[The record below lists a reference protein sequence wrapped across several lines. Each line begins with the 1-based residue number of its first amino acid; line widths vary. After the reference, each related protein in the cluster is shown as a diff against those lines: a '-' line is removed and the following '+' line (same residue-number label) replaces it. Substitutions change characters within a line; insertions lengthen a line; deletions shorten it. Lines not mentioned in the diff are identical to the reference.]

1 MYHGKYERRKPSARY
16 MAKGSAR
23 RARKRMTTLVL
34 SVVLMLILSIGGTLA
49 LLVDRDDPIT
59 NNFTEAQVSCHVTES
74 FDGTTKSNVNVVN
87 DSNITAYIRVKLV
100 TYRVNDAGQH
110 IGGTAEIPN
119 FTPGNGWFEQDGYYY
134 YSQPVAAGASPAAK
148 LINSLALTG
157 SYSDADGGKQVI
169 EVMAEAIQS
178 VPTSVVAEKWN
189 VTVDSN
195 GTLAKGGNA

>member
-1 MYHGKYERRKPSARY
+1 MYHGKFEPRKAPTKRN
-16 MAKGSAR
+16 AR

-34 SVVLMLILSIGGTLA
+34 SVVLMLILSIGSTLA

-110 IGGTAEIPN
+110 IGGTAEIPT

-134 YSQPVAAGASPAAK
+134 YSQPVAAGASPAAN

-189 VTVDSN
+189 VTVDAN
-195 GTLAKGGNA
+195 GTLAKGGNAE